1 MKSPLRIISSE
12 LISDA
17 VASLAKLAATNLPN
31 DVLNVLK
38 KYHCSERNPMASEFL
53 WQCIENAEIACRDN
67 VPICQDT
74 GFAVFFIEMGN
85 QLVIEGDTLQE
96 AVDKGVARGY
106 TEGYLRKSIVNDPVF
121 NRKNTGNNTPSVIHL
136 QQVKGDKIRI
146 VLAPKGGGSE
156 NMSAIKM
163 LKPSDGVQGI
173 IDFVVD
179 TVTKAGGN
187 PCPPV
192 VVGVGVG
199 GTFEKCALLAKT
211 ALLRRIGSA
220 NPEPQ
225 YADLEQKLLQKI
237 NQSNVGPQGLGGDCT
252 ALAVHVEYHP
262 AHIASMPVAV
272 NLNCHA
278 ARHAEITL

>member
-1 MKSPLRIISSE
+1 MKSPLRIVSSE

-17 VASLAKLAATNLPN
+17 VASLSKLAAANLPQ
-31 DVLNVLK
+31 DVLNSLK
-38 KYHCSERNPMASEFL
+38 SYHTCERNPLAAEFL
-53 WQCIENAEIACRDN
+53 RQCIENAEIARRDN

-74 GFAVFFIEMGN
+74 GFAVFFIELGN
-85 QLVIEGDTLQE
+85 QVVIEGDTLQE

-121 NRKNTGNNTPSVIHL
+121 NRKNTTNNTPSVIHL
-136 QQVKGDKIRI
+136 TQVKGDKIKI

-192 VVGVGVG
+192 VVGVGIG

-211 ALLRRIGSA
+211 ALLRQIGSV
-220 NPEPQ
+220 NPDNQ
-225 YADLEQKLLQKI
+225 YAELEEDLLRRI

-252 ALAVHVEYHP
+252 ALAVHV
-262 AHIASMPVAV
+262 
-272 NLNCHA
+272 
-278 ARHAEITL
+278 

>member
-53 WQCIENAEIACRDN
+53 RQCIENAEIACRDN

-252 ALAVHVEYHP
+252 ALAVHVECHQ